1 MYQTCYWRMSFLA
14 RNDKLFLVI
23 KNCLLWAENAGGTP
37 GLRNLVKGVTRYIS
51 GYLHEG
57 KGKIFRAI
65 VSHLGYAICYNRNI
79 E

>member
-37 GLRNLVKGVTRYIS
+37 ALRNLVKG
-51 GYLHEG
+51 
-57 KGKIFRAI
+57 
-65 VSHLGYAICYNRNI
+65 
-79 E
+79 